1 MQHPVTVQH
10 HVTVQYGP
18 VIDGHVAA
26 RFHLDAGHG
35 RRLIGTLAV
44 PHSLLW
50 VLDHMIE
57 SADSAAEFLAAL
69 DDVPQPIDYK
79 ITR

>member
-1 MQHPVTVQH
+1 MQH
-10 HVTVQYGP
+10 HVTVSYGP

-44 PHSLLW
+44 PHELLW
-50 VLDHMIE
+50 VLEHMIE
-57 SADSAAEFLAAL
+57 SADSAAQYLAAL
-69 DDVPQPIDYK
+69 DGLPQNIDYK
-79 ITR
+79 VMR